1 MTEIPLPDGLLAKMT
16 ANDWKERQEAISEL
30 ESFIM
35 SHQIGLG
42 FNIIKVKNLHN
53 TLLCISI

>member
-35 SHQIGLG
+35 SYQIGLG

-53 TLLCISI
+53 TLLCTSI